1 MYLYQAL
8 QIFQGRKRR
17 RDVYKRQDKGK
28 IKPHIVKGLQP
39 NTTYILHEISS
50 PHGYALAQDVE
61 FEIKDSGD
69 LQFVEMKDEL
79 VLGQL
84 VWEKT
89 GEIFMSTVTGQCE
102 FGKTESPVWE
112 TSNLLHAEIT
122 IYAAE
127 DIKIGNTLY
136 LSLIH
141 ILVKNNIVCCSI

>member
-1 MYLYQAL
+1 
-8 QIFQGRKRR
+8 
-17 RDVYKRQDKGK
+17 
-28 IKPHIVKGLQP
+28 
-39 NTTYILHEISS
+39 
-50 PHGYALAQDVE
+50 
-61 FEIKDSGD
+61 
-69 LQFVEMKDEL
+69 MKDEL

-136 LSLIH
+136 YHKDAKVESLESDWDE
-141 ILVKNNIVCCSI
+141 VC